1 MITGKARGREVS
13 TPSIAPLFID
23 RALPKENRLN
33 NKIFDRHSIE
43 NTLGKS
49 SKSAPLVIKN
59 KDPISAIGI
68 PIKKT

>member
-13 TPSIAPLFID
+13 TPSIANLFID